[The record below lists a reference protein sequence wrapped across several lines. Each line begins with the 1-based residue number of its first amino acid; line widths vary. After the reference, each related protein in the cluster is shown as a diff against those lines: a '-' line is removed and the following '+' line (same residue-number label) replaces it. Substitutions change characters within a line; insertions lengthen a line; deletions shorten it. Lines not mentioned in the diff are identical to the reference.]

1 MFSIAV
7 QYCESRLAVS
17 LSLSFS
23 LALFLCLSLYFRV
36 CFLSLVSFHYQHHR
50 LRSLSITYGS
60 RGYYH
65 RIVVAPPAAAADRP
79 VSALVPLPKVL

>member
-17 LSLSFS
+17 LSF
-23 LALFLCLSLYFRV
+23 ALFLCLSLYFRV
-36 CFLSLVSFHYQHHR
+36 YFLSLVSFHYQHHR

-65 RIVVAPPAAAADRP
+65 RIVVAPPADAAADRP